1 MFHRPAYSGAAF
13 PDDAQVPQM
22 VSNVQPAPAP
32 SQARAIYTVSGLTGT
47 PEQKKQ
53 RIDELLATLG
63 DHVTIIELPEGVTL
77 NRLA

>member
-1 MFHRPAYSGAAF
+1 MVHRSAYSGAAV
-13 PDDAQVPQM
+13 PDDGRAPRMQ
-22 VSNVQPAPAP
+22 SNVQPAPTP
-32 SQARAIYTVSGLTGT
+32 PKARAIYTVSGLTGT